1 MPERAYI
8 GFVVLA
14 NRTEYGICAV
24 LTLAPSSDP
33 RLPKSQPDGTL
44 GSPNSPQ
51 KIVMK
56 TKHILISG
64 LALATPF
71 LLSMDPRGDSVT
83 FAPAEGSS
91 ISKTF
96 TLTHGFELDDMAML
110 MNGNDMGME
119 MEMNVQSSQTIT
131 VADTY
136 SKMDGATPTMLTR
149 TYSDGAMELITESAV
164 SAMGTDQ
171 NNDAT
176 GEGGSHLNDLTVIF
190 SWDEEKEEYN
200 KAFGEESEGEAEWL
214 TDLHEDM
221 DLRGFLPVGEVS
233 VDDEWIADS
242 NVLIPTFA
250 PGGNLQ
256 WDVIMDGEESAGGPD
271 AEMMSNLGGML
282 EDAIEGEV
290 KCKYVGKKEMDGV
303 EYLTIEITINIDT
316 VTDMIE
322 AVQAGMAEQDI
333 PEGVEIEVS
342 RMDMELHMEGK
353 GTLMWNAKAG
363 VVHSFSYAGESAM
376 VMDMDMDINAMG
388 NEMEN
393 SMHMEMSGEMSLEIT
408 TSK

>member
-1 MPERAYI
+1 
-8 GFVVLA
+8 
-14 NRTEYGICAV
+14 
-24 LTLAPSSDP
+24 
-33 RLPKSQPDGTL
+33 
-44 GSPNSPQ
+44 
-51 KIVMK
+51 MK

-64 LALATPF
+64 LALATPL
-71 LLSMDPRGDSVT
+71 LLSMDPRGDSVA

-96 TLTHGFELDDMAML
+96 TLTHGFELDDMTMS

-119 MEMNVQSSQTIT
+119 MEMSVQSTQTIT
-131 VADTY
+131 VSDTY
-136 SKMDGATPTMLTR
+136 SKMDGATPTKLTR
-149 TYSDGAMELITESAV
+149 TYTDGTMELVTESAV
-164 SAMGTDQ
+164 SAMGTEQ

-176 GEGGSHLNDLTVIF
+176 GEGDSKLNDMTVIF
-190 SWDEEKEEYN
+190 SWDEEKAQYN
-200 KAFGEESEGEAEWL
+200 KAFDEESEGEAAWL
-214 TDLHEDM
+214 TDLSEDM
-221 DLRGFLPVGEVS
+221 DLRGFLPTGEVS

-242 NVLIPTFA
+242 SVLIPTFA

-256 WDVIMDGEESAGGPD
+256 WDLVMDGEASAGGPD

-322 AVQAGMAEQDI
+322 VVQAGMAEQEI

-363 VVHSFSYAGESAM
+363 VVHSFSYTGESAM

-393 SMHMEMSGEMSLEIT
+393 SMHMEMAGEMALEVT